1 PIVGVNTFLSEEGS
15 PFMVPDTIIRSTDE
29 DKHRQI
35 DAASLVKELNADVAA
50 VAIGQL
56 QRTAIDG
63 GNTFEAL
70 MEAAKYCTIGQLSN
84 ALYDVGGRYRRSM

>member
-1 PIVGVNTFLSEEGS
+1 
-15 PFMVPDTIIRSTDE
+15 M
-29 DKHRQI
+29 
-35 DAASLVKELNADVAA
+35 KELNADAAA
-50 VAIGQL
+50 VALEQL

-70 MEAAKYCTIGQLSN
+70 MEAVKYCTIGQLSN

>member
-1 PIVGVNTFLSEEGS
+1 
-15 PFMVPDTIIRSTDE
+15 
-29 DKHRQI
+29 
-35 DAASLVKELNADVAA
+35 VALE
-50 VAIGQL
+50 QL

>member
-1 PIVGVNTFLSEEGS
+1 
-15 PFMVPDTIIRSTDE
+15 MTDE

-35 DAASLVKELNADVAA
+35 GAALSVKELNADAA
-50 VAIGQL
+50 GVVIEQL

-63 GNTFEAL
+63 GNTFTAL
-70 MEAAKYCTIGQLSN
+70 MEAAKYCTIGQLSS